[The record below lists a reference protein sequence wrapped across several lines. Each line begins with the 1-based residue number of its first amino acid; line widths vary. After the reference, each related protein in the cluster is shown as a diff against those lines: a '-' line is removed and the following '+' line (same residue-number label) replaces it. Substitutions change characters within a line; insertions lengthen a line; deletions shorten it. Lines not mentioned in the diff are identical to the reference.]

1 MRLLFVIYG
10 SLRQISGGYL
20 YDRKVVEFSK
30 ERGVEV
36 DCLELPRCA
45 YLLCPFHFFY
55 SPLRRLFGRSPSGD
69 YDCIIIDE
77 LTHPSVF
84 LPLSRRRRPG
94 TPVVVLLHHLKIQ
107 ERIGFFLKVVARW
120 MERSLL
126 RNCDR
131 IIVNSR
137 TTRDSVG
144 ELIHSIEGIDI
155 CPPGSDTLV
164 LNPEAEETRS
174 GEPARAARQRPVRLL
189 ITGNIIPRKGHDLLI
204 RMLADLADLNWELRV
219 VGAAVD
225 PGYKRRVDRLV
236 RRYDLVDRV
245 CYTGVLSGGDL
256 SREYLEADVFVF
268 PSRYEGF
275 GISLAEAIRAG
286 LAFIAF
292 SSGAIPEVSGGRGLL
307 IAEGDL
313 ESFQRQLERLISD
326 SEFREQN
333 AGISRSLAA
342 DLPTWD
348 ETGERFLRAIEQI
361 V

>member
-1 MRLLFVIYG
+1 
-10 SLRQISGGYL
+10 
-20 YDRKVVEFSK
+20 
-30 ERGVEV
+30 
-36 DCLELPRCA
+36 
-45 YLLCPFHFFY
+45 
-55 SPLRRLFGRSPSGD
+55 
-69 YDCIIIDE
+69 
-77 LTHPSVF
+77 
-84 LPLSRRRRPG
+84 
-94 TPVVVLLHHLKIQ
+94 
-107 ERIGFFLKVVARW
+107 
-120 MERSLL
+120 
-126 RNCDR
+126 
-131 IIVNSR
+131 
-137 TTRDSVG
+137 VG

-164 LNPEAEETRS
+164 LNPEAEEIRS

-245 CYTGVLSGGDL
+245 YYTGVLSGGDL

-313 ESFQRQLERLISD
+313 ESFQQQLERLISD